1 MENWFDQKRLLVIS
15 VFLVLAGIG
24 TYVFQSMMEKK
35 EQEGKTALY
44 KVQKTF
50 EEESK
55 QIPEADKV
63 PGAALDVDSRFSK
76 TVAELNAILK
86 SKSVEER
93 ALYEAAFRLGSL
105 YLENRQPEK
114 ATIPLREGVGFSK
127 SGIQRASVQ
136 YLLGTAFEQANQ
148 AKEALGA
155 FQDGLSQ
162 NVEAMKGEFLL
173 ALVRVHVQRKD
184 IEEAKKISSQ
194 IGKDFPG
201 TKLSESANQLLKD
214 VK

>member
-1 MENWFDQKRLLVIS
+1 
-15 VFLVLAGIG
+15 
-24 TYVFQSMMEKK
+24 
-35 EQEGKTALY
+35 
-44 KVQKTF
+44 
-50 EEESK
+50 
-55 QIPEADKV
+55 
-63 PGAALDVDSRFSK
+63 
-76 TVAELNAILK
+76 
-86 SKSVEER
+86 
-93 ALYEAAFRLGSL
+93 LGSL

-114 ATIPLREGVGFSK
+114 ATIPLREGVAFSK

-136 YLLGTAFEQANQ
+136 YLLGTALEQANQ

-184 IEEAKKISSQ
+184 IEEAKKISIQ

-214 VK
+214 AK